1 MQGDHNDCLK
11 TLHRP
16 KQVGEFLAWH
26 RQLERRPYIRNVEQ
40 YGSVWLGWHK
50 ALKERAGYQDM
61 VKGGGNGIFLL
72 ILALRWWMDCTDE
85 MEAGAA
91 KERSNKR
98 LEDAVCELD
107 DSLAGIH
114 GSGALNGA
122 DEGGDSEEDMSETER
137 RPRKR

>member
-1 MQGDHNDCLK
+1 
-11 TLHRP
+11 
-16 KQVGEFLAWH
+16 
-26 RQLERRPYIRNVEQ
+26 
-40 YGSVWLGWHK
+40 
-50 ALKERAGYQDM
+50 
-61 VKGGGNGIFLL
+61 
-72 ILALRWWMDCTDE
+72 MDCTDE

-98 LEDAVCELD
+98 LEDVVCELD